1 MKIIY
6 QSENV
11 LILNKPAGILVQPD
25 IANGDSIV
33 TRAKDLFNNAFAVHR
48 LDRNTTGVLVV
59 ALHGDS
65 LRALEKLFKERSVKK
80 FYIAV
85 VSGEIKN
92 NNAFEI
98 NAPLRKYPDDNLVKV
113 DNNEGLPALTKC
125 KKLAGDSEY
134 SLVKLELLTL

>member
-85 VSGEIKN
+85 RLFPIEVLVHSNILQ
-92 NNAFEI
+92 I
-98 NAPLRKYPDDNLVKV
+98 LLHLRFPIMVLS
-113 DNNEGLPALTKC
+113 ALLYFLT
-125 KKLAGDSEY
+125 LRY
-134 SLVKLELLTL
+134 SL